1 MLIMKKIKASILA
14 LLVFIPVSTVNA
26 DRLSSDNFNA
36 QSRLAWSYVSDQVM
50 GGVSEGRVT
59 YIDENGE
66 SFARM
71 TGRVSTENNGGFIQ
85 IRRAVAKQSIGSA
98 AGVYLKVR
106 GNSQN
111 YFIHLR
117 TSGTVLPWQYYQAD
131 FETSAEWQVVR
142 LPFAAFE
149 RSGSWLRQLIKPSSI
164 RSIGIVAFGKDH
176 QADIDIA
183 EIGFY
188 D

>member
-1 MLIMKKIKASILA
+1 MNKFKASILS
-14 LLVFIPVSTVNA
+14 LLLIAPVSTLSA
-26 DRLSSDNFNA
+26 DKLMIDNFDA
-36 QSRLAWSYVSDQVM
+36 QSRQAWAYFSDQVM
-50 GGVSEGRVT
+50 GGVSVGTVH
-59 YIDENGE
+59 YIDRDGE
-66 SFARM
+66 SYAHM
-71 TGRVSTENNGGFIQ
+71 TGEVSTDNNGGFIQ
-85 IRRAVAKQSIGSA
+85 IRRSIAKGSVSSA
-98 AGVYLKVR
+98 TGVYLKVR